1 MSSLR
6 TQVCQLVKDLQ
17 VSATQNATNKV
28 NEILNVSANYMS
40 EANHEKLKVFHD
52 LYFAEK
58 QELETQKSVINAQVV
73 DIFDQATAMLSSNK
87 SEAEIVKSIKTND
100 AADQERLQ
108 LSGLQKKL
116 EALISFEDGL
126 RDSLAPVMSSMQFE
140 DATRQRIEHIVA
152 MFSMIV
158 ENNLVRNPENAS
170 SIVDSLAA
178 QISIQHERESFYRLV
193 LHEQAPAHVESESFF
208 L

>member
-1 MSSLR
+1 
-6 TQVCQLVKDLQ
+6 
-17 VSATQNATNKV
+17 
-28 NEILNVSANYMS
+28 
-40 EANHEKLKVFHD
+40 
-52 LYFAEK
+52 
-58 QELETQKSVINAQVV
+58 
-73 DIFDQATAMLSSNK
+73 
-87 SEAEIVKSIKTND
+87 
-100 AADQERLQ
+100 
-108 LSGLQKKL
+108 
-116 EALISFEDGL
+116 
-126 RDSLAPVMSSMQFE
+126 MQFE

-158 ENNLVRNPENAS
+158 ENNLVRKPENAS